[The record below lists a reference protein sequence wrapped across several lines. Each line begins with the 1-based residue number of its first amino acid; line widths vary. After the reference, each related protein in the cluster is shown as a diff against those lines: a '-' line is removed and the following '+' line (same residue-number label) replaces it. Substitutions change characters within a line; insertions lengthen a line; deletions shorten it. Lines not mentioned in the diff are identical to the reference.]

1 MTDLSPLFRP
11 APSPDLADS
20 WLRQQRE
27 ARAVLRRFE
36 RGFSTVLLADEVG
49 MGKTYVALAVMAG
62 VAAKG
67 GKTLLIVPGNA
78 VLLQKWLEEIKTFNA
93 SYLAGDL
100 RLRPLLV
107 LDRFE
112 LLFGL
117 HEFPQRR
124 IRRVNP
130 PVLTCFLRVFQDWYN
145 AKVRRANAWKKK
157 WLADDLAAPDSLAF
171 QTFCAEFSKTRIHA
185 FLDAWRS
192 RRRRDFTKLCAKNG
206 LLDAAAAEAR
216 QQPDAP
222 FAGRAALRAY
232 GMLSALFREFCAQQ
246 DKISPNVFVM
256 TMSALRATSHRQ
268 GNGAQLLKKY
278 LLGRMLYH
286 KREAGAGHLRSLADA
301 LGWTRPQDDEGELR
315 QLGKADLLGLRS
327 VFDAQ
332 LKEQRLTELFFRT
345 PRGGDLAALERKAQN
360 VIDSV
365 FRERLHALSLA
376 VIDEVHNWKSGRA
389 NGAKQFRAYAE
400 VFSHRLVMSATPFQ
414 LHEQELLTL
423 FETVA
428 GPEGVSDP
436 SLELVRSALAPDGP
450 AQRCLRLSRE
460 FSEAWKALSPGDM
473 QSIADLCGQGQGD
486 ALKHGLTALQNNA
499 PRAAL
504 RNFCLAALRYRS
516 ALDDLETTL
525 RPVMMRHV
533 RDRRVRAF
541 HCGRDFRVCG
551 LLGGRHHG
559 LYAVPGLDAGSA
571 LMNFIGM
578 RAQQLLSR
586 GLGAR
591 EHVHLLGGI
600 NSSICAFEES
610 WKQRPAG
617 DDNARR
623 YLDFFLS
630 QLRRRPHPKVIATA
644 ERALNNQRAG
654 RKTLIFCDRLATQ
667 EELCCHLR
675 RTLKRRSSRNL
686 SELLRR
692 DFLAADY
699 YLSRSLAAGLSL
711 PLPDADELRRVKDR
725 LWDIQ
730 KSLPALRMRALAR
743 LSDLCLT
750 EALLQR
756 AGEAGAAL
764 QPYARLLCHQDA
776 LAFYLSGRSARAA
789 AFSDSPGTP
798 DADNPDLLD
807 APDAAPGEEA
817 LPPRLSDRE
826 TAADDLIHGILYGIN
841 IWHAQSNDAPQLHA
855 ALLRLLAQEARAP
868 RDSEA
873 EEARDEFALAD
884 LLLLVPQGLR
894 KLLLN
899 RALLPQDEQP
909 ETRSPG
915 EALTRLLA
923 ADTSPSGPWQRTRRF
938 LELLCREE
946 GSIRPGLEASRR
958 RSLWNGLNLRQ
969 TDIAVHINGGTDK
982 KRRTAVCAAFNSPC
996 LPDILICTF
1005 IGSEGI
1011 DLHRECADIVHH
1023 DLPWNPALLEQRTG
1037 RIDRIGSLA
1046 SRLGNGRGTLAAGI
1060 PFLANDYDEFQ
1071 YAVLLNR
1078 AQKQEILLGKPELA
1092 PAPLPPD
1099 TVSPLLPLPSPM
1111 LEFLHVNLSVEEEEK
1126 DGERA
1131 CGGRKGTF

>member
-1 MTDLSPLFRP
+1 MTDFSALFRP
-11 APSPDLADS
+11 APSPDLASS

-62 VAAKG
+62 AAAKG

-107 LDRFE
+107 RDRFE

-117 HEFPQRR
+117 HEFPQRC

-130 PVLTCFLRVFQDWYN
+130 PALTCFLRVFQDWYN

-157 WLADDLAAPDSLAF
+157 WLADDLAAPDSLTF
-171 QTFCAEFSKTRIHA
+171 QTFCAEFSRTRIHA

-232 GMLSALFREFCAQQ
+232 GMLSALFREFCDQQ
-246 DKISPNVFVM
+246 DKLSPNVFVM

-278 LLGRMLYH
+278 LLGMMLYH
-286 KREAGAGHLRSLADA
+286 KRKAGARHLRSLADA
-301 LGWTRPQDDEGELR
+301 LGWTRPQDDEDELR

-327 VFDAQ
+327 AFDVQ
-332 LKEQRLTELFFRT
+332 LKKQSLTKLFFRT
-345 PRGGDLAALERKAQN
+345 GQGGDLAELERKAQD

-389 NGAKQFRAYAE
+389 NGAKQFRAYAGA
-400 VFSHRLVMSATPFQ
+400 FSHRLVMSATPFQ

-428 GPEGVSDP
+428 GPEGVSNP

-450 AQRCLRLSRE
+450 ARRCLRLSRE

-473 QSIADLCGQGQGD
+473 QSIADLCGQGD
-486 ALKHGLTALQNNA
+486 TLKHGLAALQNNA

-516 ALDDLETTL
+516 ALDDLETAL

-551 LLGGRHHG
+551 LPGGRHHG

-610 WKQRPAG
+610 WKQRPVG

-623 YLDFFLS
+623 YLDFFLN
-630 QLRRRPHPKVIATA
+630 QLRRRPHPKVVATA

-675 RTLKRRSSRNL
+675 RALKRRSSRNL

-711 PLPDADELRRVKDR
+711 PLPDADELRRVKER
-725 LWDIQ
+725 LGDIQ
-730 KSLPALRMRALAR
+730 KSLPPLRMRALAR
-743 LSDLCLT
+743 LTDLCLT

-756 AGEAGAAL
+756 AGEAGAAI
-764 QPYARLLCHQDA
+764 QPYVRLLCHQDA

-807 APDAAPGEEA
+807 ATDAAPDEEA
-817 LPPRLSDRE
+817 RLPLPNDRE

-899 RALLPQDEQP
+899 RALLPQDEHP

-938 LELLCREE
+938 LELLCSEE
-946 GSIRPGLEASRR
+946 GSIRPGLEASHR

-1011 DLHRECADIVHH
+1011 DLHRECADVVHH

-1071 YAVLLNR
+1071 YAVLLKR

-1092 PAPLPPD
+1092 PAPLTPD
-1099 TVSPLLPLPSPM
+1099 TEAPLLPLPSPM
-1111 LEFLHVNLSVEEEEK
+1111 LEFLHINLSVEEEEEK
-1126 DGERA
+1126 EGER
-1131 CGGRKGTF
+1131 